1 MATINVTPRELMSAA
16 SRIRDLAQEYQ
27 DQYTAVYQ
35 RTAEMGSTWKDEANR
50 TFIRRIEGFQD
61 DLNKM
66 YGLMNAY
73 AEYLQTAAKAYDST
87 QKAVIEAA
95 QKLAN

>member
-16 SRIRDLAQEYQ
+16 SRIQDLAGEYQ
-27 DQYTAVYQ
+27 NQYKAVYQ
-35 RTAEMGSTWKDEANR
+35 RTEEMGSTWKDEANR

-66 YGLMNAY
+66 YDLMNDY
-73 AEYLQTAAKAYDST
+73 AEYLQKAADAYERT
-87 QKAVIEAA
+87 QKAVIDAA